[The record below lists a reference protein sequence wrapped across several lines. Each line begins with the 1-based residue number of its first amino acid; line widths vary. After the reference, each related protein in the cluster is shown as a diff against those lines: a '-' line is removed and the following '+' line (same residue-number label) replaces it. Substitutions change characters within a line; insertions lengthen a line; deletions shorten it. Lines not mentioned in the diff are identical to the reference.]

1 MARANETYG
10 VLSKAIS
17 YTDTTAITV
26 GYLPAN
32 SHIID
37 IIVTVGTAFNAG
49 GNDYI
54 DIGDASTANKYA
66 NDVNVASTGKA
77 SVTVANVGAIQDA
90 NKPTT
95 IKAVYV
101 PSGTSPS
108 AGAGYVNII
117 YVQL

>member
-1 MARANETYG
+1 MARGNETYG
-10 VLSKAIS
+10 VLSKAIA

-32 SHIID
+32 AHIID

-54 DIGDASTANKYA
+54 DVGDASTANKYA
-66 NDVNVASTGKA
+66 DNVNVASTGKA
-77 SVTVANVGAIQDA
+77 SVTVANVGAVQSTTA
-90 NKPTT
+90 PTQ

-101 PSGTSPS
+101 PSATAPS
-108 AGAGYVNII
+108 AGSGYVSVL